1 MPRNQGKTK
10 IVMENNKS
18 SRVQSSVFLGYKPA
32 PKGKEPTKEELALIK
47 DHVENWNRPAH
58 LSEAAMMGDVAKG
71 CQFLK
76 ENMLGG
82 KSIEELLRGLR

>member
-1 MPRNQGKTK
+1 
-10 IVMENNKS
+10 
-18 SRVQSSVFLGYKPA
+18 
-32 PKGKEPTKEELALIK
+32 
-47 DHVENWNRPAH
+47 
-58 LSEAAMMGDVAKG
+58 MMGDVAKG

>member
-1 MPRNQGKTK
+1 
-10 IVMENNKS
+10 MENNKS

-58 LSEAAMMGDVAKG
+58 LSEAAMRGMLQRGVNFSKKICLEG
-71 CQFLK
+71 IVLK
-76 ENMLGG
+76 N
-82 KSIEELLRGLR
+82 S